1 MAGVFWYDGKWFTEE
16 PKILGPLDHAF
27 WLGSVVFDGARA
39 IEGWAPDLDRHCA
52 RAVRSAHVMG
62 MKPPVT
68 ADRIQELCEEGIRRM
83 GPEATLYVRPMFFVR
98 NGIGAARPDPDSTDF
113 ILSLYD
119 APIPPWAGFSA
130 MLTPFR
136 RPATD
141 MAPTDA
147 KAACLYPNGS
157 RATAWAVERGA
168 SMAVMSDVA
177 GNVAEFASS
186 NLWFVK
192 DGVAVTP
199 AVNHTFL
206 NGITRQRIIGL
217 LRGAG
222 VPVEERAVRPD
233 ELETADEIFS
243 TGNYSKVQPCTQYNG
258 RELPIGPVAM
268 QARDL
273 YFAWMREQPR
283 IVSPAVAAAE

>member
-16 PKILGPLDHAF
+16 PKILGPMDHAF
-27 WLGSVVFDGARA
+27 WLGSVIFDGARA

-52 RAVRSAHVMG
+52 RAIRSANVMG
-62 MKPPVT
+62 MKPKVT
-68 ADRIQELCEEGIRRM
+68 AERIQELCEEGIRRM
-83 GPEATLYVRPMFFVR
+83 GAGATLYVRPMFFIR
-98 NGIGAARPDPDSTDF
+98 SGIGAARPDPESTDF

-168 SMAVMSDVA
+168 NMAVMCDVA
-177 GNVAEFASS
+177 GNIAEFASS

-192 DGVAVTP
+192 DGVAATP

-206 NGITRQRIIGL
+206 NGITRQRIIKL
-217 LRGAG
+217 LREAG
-222 VPVEERAVRPD
+222 VPVEERAVRPE

-243 TGNYSKVQPCTQYNG
+243 TGNYSKVQPCSQYNG
-258 RELPIGPVAM
+258 RDLPIGPVAT

-273 YFAWMREQPR
+273 YFAWMRSQKRVVEPT
-283 IVSPAVAAAE
+283 AAAAE